1 MFDYFVSL
9 SFYLYCLLETQTSHL
24 LELSQE
30 YLNLHE
36 IVVLQADNEMISRHI
51 NSVSQFTQSDA
62 ENIFKTFTIIV
73 YILPSYWSVMYF

>member
-1 MFDYFVSL
+1 MFYYFVSF
-9 SFYLYCLLETQTSHL
+9 SFYLHCLLETQTSHL

-62 ENIFKTFTIIV
+62 DNIFKTFTIIV
-73 YILPSYWSVMYF
+73 